1 MLVAC
6 STWYTLCFIHQ
17 VIFDFESTFDFL
29 VLRNNLSFNSNAFSR
44 EWFCTR
50 PLFETAGGKRQ
61 ISYGSLDFCYDPSIK
76 YTKRFT
82 FTDCG
87 KSFFHSRMFPP
98 LSYISGAPQ
107 KVPAVAS
114 DWWRPATSRGLSSFC
129 EAVVSQCWTCS
140 GYWQLSSSH
149 LWEVRTSGVE

>member
-87 KSFFHSRMFPP
+87 KSFFSLTYVSTSFLHLRSPTKGPSCGVWLVEACYVTRAVLLLWSRRQPVLDLFWI
-98 LSYISGAPQ
+98 LTA
-107 KVPAVAS
+107 
-114 DWWRPATSRGLSSFC
+114 
-129 EAVVSQCWTCS
+129 
-140 GYWQLSSSH
+140 
-149 LWEVRTSGVE
+149 